1 MAPTPPER
9 RPQDFLHHVNHPDR
23 HEAARHRP
31 PAEGGDPPPGA
42 DEPWVEGDGEDP
54 AEGPP

>member
-1 MAPTPPER
+1 MSPPRREPQTP
-9 RPQDFLHHVNHPDR
+9 LHDVNPMDR
-23 HEAARHRP
+23 HEAGRHRP

-42 DEPWVEGDGEDP
+42 DEPWMEGDGEDP